1 MKRSIFYIFVL
12 IFTQAGF
19 GQTVFENFDF
29 YNIQTKYIINT
40 PEVTSNSSI
49 TLLRQPV
56 DNYENDNALGVKYS
70 IWAESGGDSNAMV
83 EFINPDTSNGGVW
96 DFAGYQSISFAIN
109 NKIKCSK
116 PSQVDLSI
124 ILFDISDA
132 PLNTKNMN
140 DAEFWES
147 FQYVLDLEPGW
158 NTYDVPLIPVSKN
171 FIQEKPN
178 SGFWHSDQEGVPG
191 NNKLDLDK
199 IAGIGLEFYRSS
211 LEDGT
216 IAEGE
221 ILIDNIFLNG
231 KTSALAVFNTESAN
245 PGSFH
250 LNQNYPNP
258 FNPSTRISF
267 NMTQQDNIKLSVYDI
282 LGKEIAVLINRNM
295 MPGEHNVVF
304 DAGNLPSGFYLYRL
318 QVGEFTQIKKMM
330 LVK

>member
-1 MKRSIFYIFVL
+1 MKRSIFYFFVL

-29 YNIQTKYIINT
+29 YNIQAKYIINT

-70 IWAESGGDSNAMV
+70 IWAESGGNAMV
-83 EFINPDTSNGGVW
+83 EFINPDTSNGVW
-96 DFAGYQSISFAIN
+96 DFSDYQSISFAIN
-109 NKIKCSK
+109 NKIKSSK
-116 PSQVDLSI
+116 PSQVYLSI
-124 ILFDISDA
+124 ILFEISDA

-158 NTYDVPLIPVSKN
+158 STYDMPLIPVSKDV
-171 FIQEKPN
+171 IQEKPS
-178 SGFWHSDQEGVPG
+178 SGFWHSDQEGVTG
-191 NNKLDLDK
+191 NNKLDLNK
-199 IAGIGLEFYRSS
+199 IAGIGLEFYSS
-211 LEDGT
+211 SPEDDT
-216 IAEGE
+216 ISEGE
-221 ILIDNIFLNG
+221 ILLDNIFLNG
-231 KTSALAVFNTESAN
+231 KTSTLAGVNAESAN

-267 NMTQQDNIKLSVYDI
+267 NITQQKNVKLNVYDI
-282 LGKEIAVLINRNM
+282 LGEEIAVIINRNM
-295 MPGEHNVVF
+295 MSGEHSVVF

-318 QVGEFTQIKKMM
+318 QVGKFTQIKKMM